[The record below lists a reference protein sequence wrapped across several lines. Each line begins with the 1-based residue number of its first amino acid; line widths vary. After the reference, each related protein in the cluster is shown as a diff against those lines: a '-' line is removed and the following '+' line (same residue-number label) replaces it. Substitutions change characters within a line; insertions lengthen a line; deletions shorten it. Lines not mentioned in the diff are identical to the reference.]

1 MADRKLRNPGGRRKC
16 EDAKKQPTKVFWSSR
31 VREQLGGGL
40 AASQGEASTVAEG
53 ASLVVLVQSP
63 PVAVS
68 WGAGKIHG
76 K

>member
-1 MADRKLRNPGGRRKC
+1 M
-16 EDAKKQPTKVFWSSR
+16 
-31 VREQLGGGL
+31 REQLGGGL
-40 AASQGEASTVAEG
+40 AASQGEASAVAEG
-53 ASLVVLVQSP
+53 ASLVALVQSL

>member
-1 MADRKLRNPGGRRKC
+1 MADRKLRNPGGRRKF
-16 EDAKKQPTKVFWSSR
+16 EDTKKPPTKVFWSSR

-40 AASQGEASTVAEG
+40 AASQGEASRVAEG
-53 ASLVVLVQSP
+53 VSLVALVQSE

>member
-1 MADRKLRNPGGRRKC
+1 M
-16 EDAKKQPTKVFWSSR
+16 
-31 VREQLGGGL
+31 RELLGGGL
-40 AASQGEASTVAEG
+40 AASQGEASAVAEG
-53 ASLVVLVQSP
+53 VSLVALVQSL